1 MSPSG
6 AELHIIDA
14 FHVNHSGILAN
25 RSILMEVIREVLN
38 MVKNLSIGLRVL
50 IGSGLVLALSIGLIL
65 PLAMNKLSDL
75 SSQGEQRELES
86 LFFNLT
92 EAIAAQGQQALAL
105 SAAIAHNPEIQR
117 AFAEGDRGRLI
128 ELTRPIFDYM
138 HQHQGVRQFQFHTPP
153 ATSFLR
159 LHMLDKYGDDLSAIR
174 KTIVE
179 ANRTQSPISGLES
192 GVAGLGVRGV
202 EPVSYQGRHIGVVE
216 FGLSFGEAF
225 FTQFKQRTG
234 VDAALQIP
242 ADGGLKTFA
251 GTIQGG
257 TLFSADQLTRIL
269 SGETLIQHLDYQGKP
284 VSLYGRMV
292 NDFSGKPVGVLELIR
307 DRTATVAIYQR
318 ALISILGTGIGLLII
333 GLVIAW
339 FIAQGIARP
348 IRRTAA
354 SLDAIA
360 QGDGDLARRLDDEG
374 RNELGDLAR
383 AFNAFADKIHL
394 VVSRIAAAT
403 LELQGASEQLAA
415 ASHETYRQVKL
426 EQNETDQVATA
437 INQMT
442 ATVEEVARHAAQAAR
457 VVHETS
463 GQAAQGDRLAQQTV
477 EAIEAVAQDIEQAGQ
492 VVARLADDSREIG
505 AVLEVIRGVA
515 EQTNLLALNA
525 AIEAA
530 RAGEQ
535 GRGFAVVADEVRT
548 LASRTQDSIQ
558 DIRNKIERVQ
568 SGSAGVVAV
577 IESSQARAQGG
588 VEQARQASESFQSIS
603 RSITA
608 VNDMNTQIASAAEEQ
623 SAVAEEINRNIHVI
637 SRSVDDTATEADHL
651 AQASERL
658 ARLAGEIQ
666 QTIGSF
672 RT

>member
-1 MSPSG
+1 M
-6 AELHIIDA
+6 
-14 FHVNHSGILAN
+14 
-25 RSILMEVIREVLN
+25 M
-38 MVKNLSIGLRVL
+38 KNLSINLRVL
-50 IGSGLVLALSIGLIL
+50 LGSGLVLVLSIGLIL
-65 PLAMNKLSDL
+65 PLAMSKLSDL
-75 SSQGEQRELES
+75 SNQAEQRELES
-86 LFFNLT
+86 LFVDLT
-92 EAIAAQGQQALAL
+92 AAIAAQGEQARAL
-105 SAAIAHNPEIQR
+105 SAAMAHNPEIQR

-128 ELTRPIFDYM
+128 TLTRPIFDYM
-138 HQHQGVRQFQFHTPP
+138 HEHQGVRQFQFHRPP

-159 LHMLDKYGDDLSAIR
+159 VHMLDKYGDDLSAIR

-179 ANRTQSPISGLES
+179 ANRTQSPISGLEK

-216 FGLSFGEAF
+216 FGLSFGQAF
-225 FTQFKQRTG
+225 FEHFKQRTG
-234 VDAALQIP
+234 VDAALQIR
-242 ADGGLKTFA
+242 ADGDGFKTFA

-257 TLFSADQLTRIL
+257 TQLSTEQLERIL
-269 SGETLIQHLDYQGKP
+269 SGEILTRHLDYQGTP
-284 VSLYGRMV
+284 VAVYGRLV
-292 NDFSGKPVGVLELIR
+292 KDFSGQPVGVLELIG
-307 DRTATVAIYQR
+307 DRSDAVATYRQALVA
-318 ALISILGTGIGLLII
+318 ILGTGGLLLIV

-348 IRRTAA
+348 IRRTAE

-360 QGDGDLARRLDDEG
+360 QGDGDLTRRLDDAG

-394 VVSRIAAAT
+394 VISQIAAAT
-403 LELQGASEQLAA
+403 LELQGASEQLAT

-426 EQNETDQVATA
+426 EQGETDQVATA

-442 ATVEEVARHAAQAAR
+442 ATVEEVARHAAEAAR

-463 GQAAQGDRLAQQTV
+463 GEATHGDQLAQQTV
-477 EAIEAVAQDIEQAGQ
+477 EAIEAVAQEIEHAGQ
-492 VVARLADDSREIG
+492 VVLRLADDSREIG

-568 SGSAGVVAV
+568 SGSAGVVSV
-577 IESSQARAQGG
+577 IESSQTRAQGG
-588 VEQARQASESFQSIS
+588 VDQARQASESFQSIS
-603 RSITA
+603 RSILA

-637 SRSVDDTATEADHL
+637 SKSVDDTAAEADHL

-658 ARLAGEIQ
+658 ARLAGDIQ